1 MILFLDDNIEE
12 VGDDDANDNDGDDGE
27 CYCNDDRDGGIC
39 PDMLV
44 VVVMIV
50 AMMVI
55 MAMYFGLKW
64 SI

>member
-1 MILFLDDNIEE
+1 MVVMMMQMITLVMKGNAI
-12 VGDDDANDNDGDDGE
+12 
-27 CYCNDDRDGGIC
+27 CNDDSDGGIC

-55 MAMYFGLKW
+55 MAMCSGLKW